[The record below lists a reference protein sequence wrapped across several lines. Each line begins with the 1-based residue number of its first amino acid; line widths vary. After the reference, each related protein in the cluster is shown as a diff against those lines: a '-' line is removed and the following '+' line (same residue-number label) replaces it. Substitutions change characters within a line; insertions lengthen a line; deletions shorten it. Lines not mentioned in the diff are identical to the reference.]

1 LNIATKLHDA
11 GIFMDRKDWLL
22 VLLAATLGVLSTLGG
37 SLVAGYQHER
47 AAARQAQLELAK
59 HLAAERTA
67 ELKVLKQAGLR
78 YMNASDALVNNLVFA
93 HAHAHDKALP
103 DHLALVQSAGND
115 VLLMADDELARQTMA
130 LNQTIIRLLMP
141 SSKPMEQ
148 RLAELNAQVVEWIK
162 QFKRSLDALKTEHE
176 ETLSLKAS
184 TQVVAQL
191 KR

>member
-22 VLLAATLGVLSTLGG
+22 VLLAATLGVLGTLGG
-37 SLVAGYQHER
+37 SLVAGYQYER

-59 HLAAERTA
+59 QQAAERAA
-67 ELKVLKQAGLR
+67 ELKALKEAGLS

-93 HAHAHDKALP
+93 SPREKAWV
-103 DHLALVQSAGND
+103 DHLALVQSAGNE
-115 VLLMADDELARQTMA
+115 VVLMADEELARQTLA
-130 LNQTIIRLLMP
+130 LNQTIARLLMP

-162 QFKRSLDALKTEHE
+162 QFKRSLDALKTQHE
-176 ETLSLKAS
+176 EALSLKAS
-184 TQVVAQL
+184 TQVAAQL